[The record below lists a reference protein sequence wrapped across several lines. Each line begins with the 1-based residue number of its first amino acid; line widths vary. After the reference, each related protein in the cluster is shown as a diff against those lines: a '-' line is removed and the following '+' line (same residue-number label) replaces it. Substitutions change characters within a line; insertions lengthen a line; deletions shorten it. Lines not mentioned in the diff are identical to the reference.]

1 MTDKELI
8 KIAVNALKNSYAP
21 YSNFNVAAV
30 LLSKSGKVYTGVNV
44 ENSSFG
50 ATICAERTAI
60 SKAVS
65 EGETKFL
72 KIVIIGGKNG
82 AINSFCTPCG
92 ICRQVFSEF
101 CEKDFT
107 IILFDGKN
115 TKHLTLEEIIPHS
128 FGRESLC

>member
-8 KIAVNALKNSYAP
+8 DIAINSLKNSYAP
-21 YSNFNVAAV
+21 YSNFNVAAA
-30 LLSKSGKVYTGVNV
+30 LLTSSGNVYTGVNV

-50 ATICAERTAI
+50 ATICAERTAV

-65 EGETKFL
+65 EGETEFIKMT
-72 KIVIIGGKNG
+72 IIGGKNG
-82 AINSFCTPCG
+82 EVCGFCEPCG
-92 ICRQVFSEF
+92 ICRQVLSEF

-115 TKHLTLEEIIPHS
+115 TKHLTLEEVIPHS
-128 FGRESLC
+128 FGRKNLC